1 MTLLSVQLSMLGME
15 GKRRPSTPTSY
26 RDEFIARVR
35 AARIDSG
42 KSQRQIALEIG
53 VSLTAYQS
61 YETRYYLPHHKII
74 PFCVATGIDHYYL
87 LTGVPFSLGRTP
99 GSRPRP
105 TA

>member
-1 MTLLSVQLSMLGME
+1 MTALSVQMSMLVME
-15 GKRRPSTPTSY
+15 GKRRASTPTIY
-26 RDEFIARVR
+26 RDQFIARVR

-42 KSQRQIALEIG
+42 KSQKQIAIEIG
-53 VSLTAYQS
+53 VTLTAYQS

-99 GSRPRP
+99 PTRPRP
-105 TA
+105 NA